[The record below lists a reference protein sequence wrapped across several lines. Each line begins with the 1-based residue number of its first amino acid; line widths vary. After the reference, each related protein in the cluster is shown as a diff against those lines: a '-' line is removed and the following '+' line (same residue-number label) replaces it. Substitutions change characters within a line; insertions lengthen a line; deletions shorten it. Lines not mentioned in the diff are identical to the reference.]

1 MAIITLGRIDKKL
14 IFLVFVTI
22 VRTIDLVITYEIQDD
37 YSIDIILT
45 FVQEIGAILLGIILL
60 FIFKQKLQKKES
72 KRKSFKYFI
81 YFLILRTVKSCYEK
95 MYGYFVK
102 EKKYKWNNLLN
113 TINGVEIFL
122 MTLGTFILLKYKYY
136 IHHYISMTIY
146 CALGIISDF
155 ILGSFSMMNY
165 KYIYIYLIYFI
176 NEVMIF
182 CYMKY
187 MMDKLYYHY
196 TELLLIWGIVGVIIK
211 VLIYSGIIIY
221 EYENNIEGVV
231 NDWKTYFSETNIFTI
246 IFLQFVY
253 FIIDGGIYYLLTLL
267 ELYYLRPNHML
278 INDEIN
284 IYEDILF
291 YAERQNKM
299 YSLIIF
305 LLQMFAM
312 LFYYEILELNFWG
325 LNKNTAKSIKIRERT
340 ESVMRESNVS
350 EIELGDQYYVKH
362 DKTRTSDE
370 DLNVTNDR
378 ISNQT
383 STQKCNLSNEEIALL
398 EENNSNKD

>member
-1 MAIITLGRIDKKL
+1 MAIITLGLLDKKL
-14 IFLVFVTI
+14 YLILAIAI
-22 VRTIDLVITYEIQDD
+22 VRSINMVASEEADGYYNGVIWSMEEEVG
-37 YSIDIILT
+37 SII
-45 FVQEIGAILLGIILL
+45 FGIITI
-60 FIFKQKLQKKES
+60 FIFKPKKE
-72 KRKSFKYFI
+72 KQREDKNNFKYLFI
-81 YFLILRTVKSCYEK
+81 LFMLRFTKSLYERI
-95 MYGYFVK
+95 YRYA
-102 EKKYKWNNLLN
+102 ESDPYYRYTAILN
-113 TINGVEIFL
+113 TINGFEIFGMSL
-122 MTLGTFILLKYKYY
+122 ATFILLKYKYY
-136 IHHYISMTIY
+136 IHHMISMVVFCLLGCLNDFVLGNFTII
-146 CALGIISDF
+146 G
-155 ILGSFSMMNY
+155 Y
-165 KYIYIYLIYFI
+165 KYLYAYIIYII
-176 NEVMIF
+176 NDLLIF
-182 CYMKY
+182 CYLKY
-187 MMDKLYYHY
+187 LMDKLYYHY
-196 TELLLIWGIVGVIIK
+196 TELLLIWGIVGLIIK

-221 EYENNIEGVV
+221 EYENDIEGVV
-231 NDWKTYFSETNIFTI
+231 SDWKTYFSETNIFTI

-253 FIIDGGIYYLLTLL
+253 FIIDGGLYYLLTLL

-291 YAERQNKM
+291 YGERRNKM

-312 LFYYEILELNFWG
+312 LFYYEIFELNFWG

-340 ESVMRESNVS
+340 ENVMRESNVS

-370 DLNVTNDR
+370 DPNVTNDR

>member
-1 MAIITLGRIDKKL
+1 MLRFTKSLYERIYRYAEPNKYYRYN
-14 IFLVFVTI
+14 TI
-22 VRTIDLVITYEIQDD
+22 
-37 YSIDIILT
+37 
-45 FVQEIGAILLGIILL
+45 
-60 FIFKQKLQKKES
+60 
-72 KRKSFKYFI
+72 
-81 YFLILRTVKSCYEK
+81 
-95 MYGYFVK
+95 
-102 EKKYKWNNLLN
+102 LN
-113 TINGVEIFL
+113 TINGGEIFL
-122 MTLGTFILLKYKYY
+122 MSLVTFILLKYKYY
-136 IHHYISMTIY
+136 IHHMISMAIFCFLGCLNDFVLENFTII
-146 CALGIISDF
+146 G
-155 ILGSFSMMNY
+155 Y
-165 KYIYIYLIYFI
+165 KYLYAYIIYII
-176 NEVMIF
+176 NDLLIF
-182 CYMKY
+182 CYLKY

-196 TELLLIWGIVGVIIK
+196 TELLLIWGIIGLVIK
-211 VLIYSGIIIY
+211 VFIYSGIIIY
-221 EYENNIEGVV
+221 EYENDIEGVV
-231 NDWKTYFSETNIFTI
+231 NDWKAYFSETNIFTI

-284 IYEDILF
+284 IYEDIFF

-340 ESVMRESNVS
+340 EIVMRESNVS

-370 DLNVTNDR
+370 DLNVTKDR
-378 ISNQT
+378 INDNI
-383 STQKCNLSNEEIALL
+383 STQKCNLSNEEIVLL
-398 EENNSNKD
+398 NENNSNKD